1 MDLSPSFI
9 AGATTYFPDAEITFD
24 RFHVVKL
31 LNEAMDKVR
40 KDERKEHDELKEQVH
55 VPKKPTKSFR

>member
-31 LNEAMDKVR
+31 LNEAMDTVR
-40 KDERKEHDELKEQVH
+40 KDERKE
-55 VPKKPTKSFR
+55 SMAS

>member
-1 MDLSPSFI
+1 MDLSPVFI
-9 AGATTYFPDAEITFD
+9 AGAVAYFPVTEITFE

-40 KDERKEHDELKEQVH
+40 EDERKEY
-55 VPKKPTKSFR
+55 PPS